1 LDLLELAFLF
11 TTSVLCPS
19 LRSCYCSSTFPF
31 GLGNACALALVL
43 VYFIGKVQS
52 ALPLLIILRL
62 CSKVTA
68 LVLGENSAI
77 NWSGSF
83 GSFSV
88 ICSLHGR

>member
-1 LDLLELAFLF
+1 M
-11 TTSVLCPS
+11 
-19 LRSCYCSSTFPF
+19 
-31 GLGNACALALVL
+31 LALFAPVL

-68 LVLGENSAI
+68 LVLGEDFAI